1 MTRETSLLTRTL
13 KVGSQ
18 GEDVR
23 AVKRT
28 VYRYLA
34 NGKLKDLIYKPL
46 SVQRT
51 YGPLFAADVVKAR
64 KKAGFDLRPIVGPAF
79 FDYLAD
85 KGAPD
90 ALAIQM
96 LNNYRDAH
104 QITPGQRVANTALWY
119 FNNSASIRYS
129 QARPIST
136 ITQGIRPPKL
146 PYALDCSGLVITC
159 YWQNGLADK
168 LGAENAKGYGNTWTL
183 WRHGEKISSSQL
195 KSGDLV
201 FYGNC
206 SHVAVYVGD
215 GMVVS
220 HGSYP
225 MRHVSYRYR
234 HDIYGYRR
242 YL

>member
-96 LNNYRDAH
+96 LNNYRDKL
-104 QITPGQRVANTALWY
+104 P
-119 FNNSASIRYS
+119 
-129 QARPIST
+129 
-136 ITQGIRPPKL
+136 PPKPKLVEPRQGFHSLHKSLWEIYSIGRHMGLTDLGTYNPASRL
-146 PYALDCSGLVITC
+146 PSGRPSDHAVLPAYAFDLGIDPDTGYENPVGRKFFQMCTTRPEVEYVILGTKIWSRSKGLHRYT
-159 YWQNGLADK
+159 G
-168 LGAENAKGYGNTWTL
+168 G
-183 WRHGEKISSSQL
+183 
-195 KSGDLV
+195 
-201 FYGNC
+201 
-206 SHVAVYVGD
+206 
-215 GMVVS
+215 S
-220 HGSYP
+220 HGNHV
-225 MRHVSYRYR
+225 HVS
-234 HDIYGYRR
+234 GRR
-242 YL
+242 